1 MNETVDPSEI
11 KIVTPTPT
19 RRRRWGS
26 FLTPIVLGIAA
37 LLAWQYFD
45 KVETPVPASAPR
57 SVPGGAPTSV
67 RVATAQTGDMPIVLD
82 ALGTVTSLATVTVH
96 SQVTGKLLEIGFK
109 EGQFVKA
116 GDFLAQVDASPF
128 QATLSQYQA
137 QLQKDTAA
145 VSQAQNDLAR
155 YQVLLKQNSIS
166 TQQVDDQTFLVTQDK
181 AAAAAD
187 QAQID
192 SANLNIG
199 YAHIVAPI
207 TGRLGL
213 RLVDA
218 GNYVTPGDASGIVV
232 IAQMSP
238 ISVAFSIPEANL
250 PQVAA
255 RLKAGAKLPVDVLDR
270 ANSKTIA
277 SGELETYDNAIDM
290 TTGTIKLRAIF
301 ANEDETLFPNQF
313 VNVRLRV
320 DTLSGAVLAPSAAV
334 QIGANGSF
342 VYVVGDDSTVSV
354 RPVTG
359 GANDQSKIAILSGL
373 SAGERVVIDGV
384 DRLRDGAKVVVTD
397 GGPSAGATPGAGDKK
412 QPRGQRTPKSGGN
425 PAAAGSASP
434 TPQASATPAN

>member
-1 MNETVDPSEI
+1 MNETVDPSQI
-11 KIVTPTPT
+11 QVASTPPA
-19 RRRRWGS
+19 RRRRWRS
-26 FLTPIVLGIAA
+26 FLTPLILAIVAYF
-37 LLAWQYFD
+37 AWQYFD
-45 KVETPVPASAPR
+45 KVEAPTPAPAAR
-57 SVPGGAPTSV
+57 NGPGGAPTSV
-67 RVATAQTGDMPIVLD
+67 RVADAQTGDMPIILD
-82 ALGTVTSLATVTVH
+82 ALGTVTSLSTVTVH
-96 SQVTGKLLEIGFK
+96 SQVSGKLLEIGFK

-116 GDFLAQVDASPF
+116 GDFLAQVDSSPF

-255 RLKAGAKLPVDVLDR
+255 RLKAGAKLPVGVLDR
-270 ANSKTIA
+270 ANLKTIA

-301 ANEDETLFPNQF
+301 TNEDETLFPNQF

-320 DTLSGAVLAPSAAV
+320 DTQSSAVLAPSAAV

-342 VYVVGDDSTVSV
+342 VYVVGDDSAVSV
-354 RPVTG
+354 RQVTG
-359 GANDQSKIAILSGL
+359 GASDQGKIAILSGL

-384 DRLRDGAKVVVTD
+384 DRLRDGAKVVVTE
-397 GGPSAGATPGAGDKK
+397 GGPSAGATPAAGDKRR
-412 QPRGQRTPKSGGN
+412 PRGQRTPKAGGDTVGTG
-425 PAAAGSASP
+425 AAPP